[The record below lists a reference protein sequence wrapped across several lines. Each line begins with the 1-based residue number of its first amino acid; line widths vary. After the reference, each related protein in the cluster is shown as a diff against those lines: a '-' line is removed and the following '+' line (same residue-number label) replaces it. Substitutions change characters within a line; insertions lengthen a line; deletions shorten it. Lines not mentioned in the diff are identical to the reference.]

1 MKYLDG
7 AVLSRRENKY
17 VHNQVGHFQRK
28 YDVRIL
34 WTVKIVRW
42 LKRSGCFLPD
52 LAILILGVGVKEKWL
67 SQVVF

>member
-1 MKYLDG
+1 MFITRLDT
-7 AVLSRRENKY
+7 S
-17 VHNQVGHFQRK
+17 QRK

-34 WTVKIVRW
+34 WTVKVVRW

>member
-7 AVLSRRENKY
+7 AILSRCENKY

-34 WTVKIVRW
+34 WTVKVVRC

-52 LAILILGVGVKEKWL
+52 LVFLILGVGVKEKWL